1 VPECPR
7 CSISLTVHR
16 SPAVVRCHY
25 CDYQAPVPSACA
37 ACGHVVQVERGVGT
51 QQLEQLV
58 AERFPRAR
66 LARMDLDTTG
76 ARWAHQRI
84 LSAVERREVDLLLGT
99 QMIAKGIDLPEVTL
113 VGVVDADLALHLPDF
128 RAAER
133 TFQLL
138 TQVAGRAGRG
148 DRGGRVIVQTRRP
161 EHHALVHA
169 ARHDVE
175 GFLAVERQQRVSPP
189 YPPELELVNLIVSG
203 EDQAAVIR
211 RVTRLADWCGAMV
224 DRHRLDVTVL
234 GPAPCPVARIKDR
247 WRFHVLLKG
256 KGKALGRLVRTLAP
270 RTGGG
275 DVRVAIDRDPGSL
288 L

>member
-1 VPECPR
+1 
-7 CSISLTVHR
+7 
-16 SPAVVRCHY
+16 
-25 CDYQAPVPSACA
+25 
-37 ACGHVVQVERGVGT
+37 
-51 QQLEQLV
+51 
-58 AERFPRAR
+58 
-66 LARMDLDTTG
+66 
-76 ARWAHQRI
+76 HQRI
-84 LSAVERREVDLLLGT
+84 LGAVERREVDVLLGT

-175 GFLAVERQQRVSPP
+175 GFLAIERQQRASPP

-203 EDQAAVIR
+203 EDQAAVVER
-211 RVTRLADWCGAMV
+211 ATRLADWCGAMV
-224 DRHRLDVTVL
+224 ERHRLEVTVL

-270 RTGGG
+270 RTGGS